1 MKKFLIAT
9 AMLTLGIGLWANTP
23 TPSET
28 PSQDESP
35 PVAIRESQLNE
46 QELNDSLLNLFD
58 NIPLQGITEED
69 FLIIAPDPLTD
80 WVSVIMNTFYTMGS
94 ADQIRKYVPE
104 LRAKDQVI
112 EEKDLIIDAQA
123 AHIDR
128 MEDVIR
134 DIGSSNA
141 VLQDDVEKYRELYE
155 TWRFRTWV
163 IGGVS
168 VGVIG
173 VAGLTLWLVN

>member
-1 MKKFLIAT
+1 
-9 AMLTLGIGLWANTP
+9 
-23 TPSET
+23 
-28 PSQDESP
+28 
-35 PVAIRESQLNE
+35 
-46 QELNDSLLNLFD
+46 
-58 NIPLQGITEED
+58 
-69 FLIIAPDPLTD
+69 
-80 WVSVIMNTFYTMGS
+80 MGS